1 MPLLLL
7 LLHLTLSMRN
17 RHCFVTATTNALA
30 HLILLLPGHLHLA
43 MALTLA
49 LATEIRSSNRL
60 AGSAAM
66 DTCSAIIAVT
76 GPSSVPFAVS
86 RWGRA
91 DVACCRINYSRCSP
105 RISPAME
112 VSTREGFAFNGQQT
126 GASFRLLP
134 PFPPHGC
141 LSSRCNDPNWE
152 RQVINM
158 SSVRQLLAV
167 QTFGISASNL
177 PKMAPKLAL
186 SLGACPSSGRRLLPL
201 PLPLTL
207 TLPLHTGGD

>member
-43 MALTLA
+43 MAMALA

-112 VSTREGFAFNGQQT
+112 VSTRGGGFAFNGQQT

-134 PFPPHGC
+134 PSPRTVASRLVVMIPTERDKLLIC
-141 LSSRCNDPNWE
+141 LQCVSCWQCKLLGYLLVICLRWRPN
-152 RQVINM
+152 
-158 SSVRQLLAV
+158 
-167 QTFGISASNL
+167 
-177 PKMAPKLAL
+177 
-186 SLGACPSSGRRLLPL
+186 
-201 PLPLTL
+201 
-207 TLPLHTGGD
+207 

>member
-1 MPLLLL
+1 MPLLLP

-30 HLILLLPGHLHLA
+30 HMLCLLPGHLHLA
-43 MALTLA
+43 M
-49 LATEIRSSNRL
+49 ATEIRSSNRL

-112 VSTREGFAFNGQQT
+112 VSTRGGFAFNGQQP

-134 PFPPHGC
+134 LSPHTVP
-141 LSSRCNDPNWE
+141 R
-152 RQVINM
+152 
-158 SSVRQLLAV
+158 
-167 QTFGISASNL
+167 
-177 PKMAPKLAL
+177 
-186 SLGACPSSGRRLLPL
+186 SL
-201 PLPLTL
+201 
-207 TLPLHTGGD
+207 

>member
-1 MPLLLL
+1 MNYYLVPTVAYFTVISAHFKYNYSLSIHIRALLICCFCLHDLTMPLLLL

-43 MALTLA
+43 MAMALA
-49 LATEIRSSNRL
+49 LATKIRSSNRL

-112 VSTREGFAFNGQQT
+112 VSTGGGFAFNGQQT

-134 PFPPHGC
+134 PTPRHGC
-141 LSSRCNDPNWE
+141 LSSRCNDPN
-152 RQVINM
+152 
-158 SSVRQLLAV
+158 
-167 QTFGISASNL
+167 
-177 PKMAPKLAL
+177 
-186 SLGACPSSGRRLLPL
+186 
-201 PLPLTL
+201 
-207 TLPLHTGGD
+207 

>member
-1 MPLLLL
+1 MPLLL

-30 HLILLLPGHLHLA
+30 HLVLLVPGHLHLA
-43 MALTLA
+43 MLLA
-49 LATEIRSSNRL
+49 LATEIRSSNRQ

-86 RWGRA
+86 HWARA

-112 VSTREGFAFNGQQT
+112 VSTGEGFALLLM
-126 GASFRLLP
+126 ASKQAQVFDYFTP
-134 PFPPHGC
+134 QFPLVVMIPT
-141 LSSRCNDPNWE
+141 E

-207 TLPLHTGGD
+207 TLTLPLHTGEA